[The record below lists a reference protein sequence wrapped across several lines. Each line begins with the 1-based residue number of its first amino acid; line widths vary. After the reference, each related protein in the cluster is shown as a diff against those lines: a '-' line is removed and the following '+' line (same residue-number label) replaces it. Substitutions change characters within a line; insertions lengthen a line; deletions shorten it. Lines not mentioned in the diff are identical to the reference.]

1 MEQNI
6 PEKWKNLKL
15 EFKED
20 IKPKTQSILK
30 NKKDVDKEKHKTGFD
45 PIFCENKNNI
55 KCTIL

>member
-30 NKKDVDKEKHKTGFD
+30 NKKDVDKEKHKTEFN
-45 PIFCENKNNI
+45 PIFCENRNNI
-55 KCTIL
+55 KCIIL

>member
-30 NKKDVDKEKHKTGFD
+30 NKKDVDKEKHKTEFNL
-45 PIFCENKNNI
+45 IFCENGNNI
-55 KCTIL
+55 KCIIL

>member
-6 PEKWKNLKL
+6 PEKWKDLKL

-30 NKKDVDKEKHKTGFD
+30 NKNDVNREKHKTGIEPVYSD
-45 PIFCENKNNI
+45 NKKG
-55 KCTIL
+55 KCIIL

>member
-6 PEKWKNLKL
+6 PEKWKDLKL

-30 NKKDVDKEKHKTGFD
+30 NKNDVNKEKHKTDFE
-45 PIFCENKNNI
+45 PIFCDNKKG
-55 KCTIL
+55 KCIIL